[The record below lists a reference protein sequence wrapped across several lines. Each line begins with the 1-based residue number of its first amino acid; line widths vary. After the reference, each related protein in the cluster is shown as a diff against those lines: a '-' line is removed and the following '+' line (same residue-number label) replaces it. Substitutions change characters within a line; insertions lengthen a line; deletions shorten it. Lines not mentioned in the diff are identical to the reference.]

1 MEREMQSLVHIQKSV
16 GTISDPRVAKN
27 FGFIGCPDRYDY
39 LSTGSPQSGPKSSIR
54 KMPLNSVTSII
65 DGLTRLYTEKLK
77 PLESGS
83 DERSTPGNT
92 AAVQADM
99 PFRGLTS
106 FGGAFLSKFECAQM
120 PHPINEFAKRA
131 RAANIHSYIISHLQK
146 EMPSLMGKTKTQK
159 RLINNLEDEFANSE
173 VKQSSVRK
181 AEGCSLQ
188 EVLWK
193 RAGDEQRIR
202 VL

>member
-1 MEREMQSLVHIQKSV
+1 MTNLLMKKLPAQCSV
-16 GTISDPRVAKN
+16 IFLKKEQNDLLMDLLDIPKKA
-27 FGFIGCPDRYDY
+27 CDR
-39 LSTGSPQSGPKSSIR
+39 R
-54 KMPLNSVTSII
+54 
-65 DGLTRLYTEKLK
+65 
-77 PLESGS
+77 
-83 DERSTPGNT
+83 
-92 AAVQADM
+92 
-99 PFRGLTS
+99 
-106 FGGAFLSKFECAQM
+106 
-120 PHPINEFAKRA
+120 INEFVKRA

-193 RAGDEQRIR
+193 R
-202 VL
+202 VLVVCKYILLHAC